1 MRTIFDIIL
10 DWLIAMAVLIALYN
24 LYQLM
29 DDTKDP
35 VAKISQIKEEC
46 LVK

>member
-1 MRTIFDIIL
+1 MRSMVDIVL

-35 VAKISQIKEEC
+35 VAKISQIREEC
-46 LVK
+46 IK